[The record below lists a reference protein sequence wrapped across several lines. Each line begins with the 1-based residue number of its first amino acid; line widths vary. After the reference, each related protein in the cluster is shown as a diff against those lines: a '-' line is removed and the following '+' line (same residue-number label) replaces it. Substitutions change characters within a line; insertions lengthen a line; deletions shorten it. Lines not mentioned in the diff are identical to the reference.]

1 MTLSQHNRGPMGI
14 EREREE
20 REDVALEA
28 QISHI
33 NIYSEA
39 PVSPRNRIMKE
50 HTVGNG

>member
-14 EREREE
+14 DRERGEQ
-20 REDVALEA
+20 EDVALEA

-33 NIYSEA
+33 NIYSEE
-39 PVSPRNRIMKE
+39 PLSLRNRTMKE